1 LDRKKESEIMKFIA
15 AIGILTLMSTVHAQ
29 TKLSFDDAVN
39 GAVKKIEEV
48 QAKES
53 ELRSAEIGRLQSQLR
68 FLPDLSLTGAYSE
81 VGADLD
87 NRYVSRSYGLRS
99 NWNLFRFGGD
109 YFYYKAAD
117 SATTGLRWD
126 LQATKIR
133 MEETI
138 SGKALDYIASH
149 LETEIR
155 KKITEAQKSFFNVAE
170 KRYSKGI
177 LSRQELDQVTI
188 DLKNAEARLTD
199 AQLAELQTKEAL
211 KVYMPGT
218 EIETVWPWMNPLKK
232 IKKKE
237 LDFSVQNHPEWQTL
251 ENKAEAADYAKKSK
265 FSEIFPS
272 LDFSLVYGNVRSAA
286 TNDLWAPQWVG
297 GITLTVPLFS
307 HLENYTAYRQ
317 SAESKLRS
325 DLELQRSQRDLEAQ
339 WKVSENDFRV
349 QLESALVREQTLKI
363 SNNLYQDNLRRFQA
377 GRSTAND
384 LLNDQERLYQSE
396 LLAIQGWKAAHVSYI
411 RLCHALG
418 KLVSECGL

>member
-1 LDRKKESEIMKFIA
+1 MTKFIT
-15 AIGILTLMSTVHAQ
+15 AIGILTLTSASFAQ
-29 TKLSFDDAVN
+29 PKISFDDAIAS
-39 GAVKKIEEV
+39 AVKKIEEV

-53 ELRSAEIGRLQSQLR
+53 ELRSAEIGRLQSQMR
-68 FLPDLSLTGAYSE
+68 FLPDLSLSGTYAEIGP
-81 VGADLD
+81 DLD
-87 NRYVSRSYGLRS
+87 NHYVSRSYGLRS

-109 YFYYKAAD
+109 YFYYKAND
-117 SATTGLRWD
+117 TATTSLRWD

-138 SGKALDYIASH
+138 AAKALDYISSH

-155 KKITEAQKSFFNVAE
+155 KKVTDAQRVYFSVAE

-199 AQLAELQTKEAL
+199 AQLAEVQTKEAL
-211 KVYMPGT
+211 KVYMPNA
-218 EIETVWPWMNPLKK
+218 EIETAWPWMNSLKK
-232 IKKKE
+232 FKKKE
-237 LDFSVQNHPEWQTL
+237 LSFNIQNHPEWQTL
-251 ENKAEAADYAKKSK
+251 QNKAEAADYSQKSK

-272 LDFSLVYGNVRSAA
+272 LDFSLTYGNERSSE
-286 TNDLWAPQWVG
+286 TKDLWTPQWTGAV
-297 GITLTVPLFS
+297 TLTIPLFS
-307 HLENYTAYRQ
+307 RLENYSAYRQ

-325 DLELQRSQRDLEAQ
+325 DLDLQRSQRDLEAQ
-339 WKVSENDFRV
+339 WKVSENDFRA
-349 QLESALVREQTLKI
+349 QLESATIREQTLKI

-377 GRSTAND
+377 GRSSAND

-396 LLAIQGWKAAHVSYI
+396 LLSIQGWKAAHSSYI

-418 KLVSECGL
+418 QLVSECKL